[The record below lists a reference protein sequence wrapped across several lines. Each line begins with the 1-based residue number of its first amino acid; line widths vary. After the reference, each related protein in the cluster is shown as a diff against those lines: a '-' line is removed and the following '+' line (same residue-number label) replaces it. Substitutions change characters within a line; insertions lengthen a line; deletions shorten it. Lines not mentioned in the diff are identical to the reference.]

1 MQTETT
7 TTQTTT
13 KTETPKKEARRERE
27 KLHLTPPLDVYESA
41 TGALAIV
48 DLPGVAKENLEL
60 TVEKDRVTV
69 VAKRT
74 TTRYEITL
82 SRAFLIRG
90 EARARCP
97 DVDAAAPRERP
108 PAPDP
113 GERRLSGDVSGVPS
127 RRTAATL
134 PC

>member
-69 VAKRT
+69 IAKRT

-82 SRAFLIRG
+82 SRAFLIPRDIDAENIEAKLERG
-90 EARARCP
+90 VLTLTLPRLASAR
-97 DVDAAAPRERP
+97 PRQIP
-108 PAPDP
+108 
-113 GERRLSGDVSGVPS
+113 VSG
-127 RRTAATL
+127 A
-134 PC
+134 

>member
-82 SRAFLIRG
+82 SRAFLIPRDIDAENIGAKLERG
-90 EARARCP
+90 VLTLTLPRLASAR
-97 DVDAAAPRERP
+97 PRQIP
-108 PAPDP
+108 
-113 GERRLSGDVSGVPS
+113 VSG
-127 RRTAATL
+127 A
-134 PC
+134 